1 MAPRIDFK
9 EDFRA
14 VSRDVDVSDFG
25 FGKVKDFAKDK
36 GLLRKDGFH
45 ITLIPRA
52 AIEKI
57 HEFISGLS
65 EEKRNEYLD
74 KIESLLK
81 KFDWNFSVRP
91 EIYYVSKNYEENLD
105 ESGNREK
112 RESIIQLVDLPYLV
126 GFYEELGNL
135 LSVDFEMP
143 LSHVTLFA
151 NSTIEENKLR
161 GIGIDSWEH
170 FWSLNS
176 FRIV

>member
-1 MAPRIDFK
+1 MASWIDFK

-14 VSRDVDVSDFG
+14 SSRDIDVSVFG

-36 GLLRKDGFH
+36 GLLKKDEFH

-52 AIEKI
+52 VIEKI
-57 HEFISGLS
+57 HGFISGLS

-74 KIESLLK
+74 KIGSFLK

-91 EIYYVSKNYEENLD
+91 EIYYVSKNYEEKLD
-105 ESGNREK
+105 ESGNPEK
-112 RESIIQLVDLPYLV
+112 RESIIQLVDLPDLV
-126 GFYEELGNL
+126 GFYEELGNS

-143 LSHVTLFA
+143 LPHVTLFA
-151 NSTIEENKLR
+151 NSTIEDNKLR

-170 FWSLNS
+170 FWSLNPV
-176 FRIV
+176 RIV